1 MRRVIFLSTFSKSKL
16 ALMTLFWSVMFIADA
31 VVICYS
37 LFELFVREYVMG
49 LILLV
54 YGLIDIYGNWWHVCL
69 AVEQINGQLTLPAD
83 ASQQPTDQPASQP
96 ESRMS
101 RRHAGLLKRMFGL
114 GYRSPAEERMALRRQ
129 SLGIDPADAAA
140 ETDSTADHCPVAD
153 PYADPVHRSE
163 IESAGQL
170 ESLNARRRAM
180 AARHAASTASQAG
193 AAAGSADSAQPA
205 KHGYDLNQIPTI
217 RLAAEPSPEERRVP
231 GELAPD
237 DWIDDDETDKI
248 IQETLAKRQAAESQ
262 AGGESASADDI
273 PADDN
278 DNMTDEH
285 AARHADS
292 SADDD
297 DIIPDDF
304 DPNDD
309 QAISKMIAQ
318 YDAEQSSRHAAES
331 DAESDRSSASADD

>member
-1 MRRVIFLSTFSKSKL
+1 MSTFSKSKL

-69 AVEQINGQLTLPAD
+69 AVEQINGQLTLPDDDQPAD
-83 ASQQPTDQPASQP
+83 DQPASQP

-101 RRHAGLLKRMFGL
+101 RRHAGSLKRMFGL

-129 SLGIDPADAAA
+129 SLGIDPADMSA
-140 ETDSTADHCPVAD
+140 ETDSTADDRPVAD
-153 PYADPVHRSE
+153 AYADPVDRSE
-163 IESAGQL
+163 IESAGPR
-170 ESLNARRRAM
+170 ESLNSRRRAM

-193 AAAGSADSAQPA
+193 AAAGSADSSQPA

-278 DNMTDEH
+278 DSMTDEH
-285 AARHADS
+285 AARHANS

-318 YDAEQSSRHAAES
+318 YDAEQSGKHAAES
-331 DAESDRSSASADD
+331 DADVDVDVD